1 MDRFEIYFGNRT
13 NGTFWCVGMG
23 SREVRG
29 REESQ
34 MNSRFLTGPELL
46 KVWSFD
52 FWGW

>member
-13 NGTFWCVGMG
+13 NGTFWYVGMG